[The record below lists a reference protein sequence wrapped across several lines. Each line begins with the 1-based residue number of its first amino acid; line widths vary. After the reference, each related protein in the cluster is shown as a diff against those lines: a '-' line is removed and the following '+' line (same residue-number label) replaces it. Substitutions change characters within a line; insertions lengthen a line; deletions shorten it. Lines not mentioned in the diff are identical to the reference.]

1 MARRT
6 LIDIDNRI
14 IDAVI
19 QIGSEEGIKNVTSNK
34 VAKLCGISH
43 FTCFEH
49 FGTRQGML
57 DTAAERIEDEFLKD
71 LEELIDNV
79 KDVVKVWNIIIDRF
93 LIKSKKPLY
102 YWYYHKENKY
112 ELTLKSEKEMFYLN
126 YAKRVFPNSNA
137 NTDLEYMLLWDH
149 MIEMM
154 FYYTEKI
161 INGLIPN
168 TIESRNYI
176 SKIVF
181 EGII

>member
-71 LEELIDNV
+71 L
-79 KDVVKVWNIIIDRF
+79 
-93 LIKSKKPLY
+93 
-102 YWYYHKENKY
+102 
-112 ELTLKSEKEMFYLN
+112 
-126 YAKRVFPNSNA
+126 
-137 NTDLEYMLLWDH
+137 
-149 MIEMM
+149 
-154 FYYTEKI
+154 
-161 INGLIPN
+161 
-168 TIESRNYI
+168 
-176 SKIVF
+176 
-181 EGII
+181 